1 MYTVLEILDPRN
13 YPSIWITPI
22 VLQLNYLLMQT
33 LFQQYSSTYSSL
45 PAHKKTEA
53 IARLNSM
60 LVGASTSIAWFYIYA
75 PEDIVLIGRLF
86 IGYLI
91 YDMAYVTTSSMAI
104 HHIVTAVICYYT
116 KYISSPNVLRNML
129 SIMGA
134 LESSAI
140 TISLCWLMNT
150 AKYPQNRVNTVV
162 KAGSFLYWTTMRLG
176 VFPYLLYICDSYAV
190 KIAFSPILFLNIYW
204 FKVILEYIF
213 RPTTI

>member
-33 LFQQYSSTYSSL
+33 FFQQYSSTYSSL
-45 PAHKKTEA
+45 PAHKKTEV
-53 IARLNSM
+53 IARLNSI

-91 YDMAYVTTSSMAI
+91 YDMAYVTTSSMVI
-104 HHIVTAVICYYT
+104 HHVTGIAICYSG
-116 KYISSPNVLRNML
+116 KYFSSLSVLRNVL

-140 TISLCWLMNT
+140 VISLCWLMNT

-176 VFPYLLYICDSYAV
+176 VFPYLLYISDSYAV
-190 KIAFSPILFLNIYW
+190 KIAFLPILFLNIYW

-213 RPTTI
+213 RPTSI